1 MSAVTSNAF
10 NASIVITEL
19 LAKTLENCAKDLSV
33 RCITECARR
42 HGFDA
47 SEEIRVLGLENL
59 ALIKKQMA
67 KKSASK
73 EPKAKKE
80 KKEKVAKTEKKA
92 KFPLPFIADLV
103 NHSGCHGLS
112 YNHGLFTQCA
122 KTRMESGNF
131 CTKCQEEAD
140 KNASGCPDAGTI
152 QQRMSADFA
161 DSKSR
166 KPVHYLK
173 VLKKMNKTAE
183 EAVDFAQQNK
193 IVIPAY
199 HLTAIEESTTRGRPK
214 KATTVVTA
222 AAVPDLFAALT
233 QDVANETVPTPV
245 TAPVTAPITAP
256 VTAPVPTP
264 VTAPTAPVKKAKLS
278 DEEKAAKKADK
289 EKERND
295 KKQEKERADQEKK
308 ENAAREK
315 KEKEDKKEQERLA
328 KEADKKKKAD
338 EKEAEK
344 KKKEAEK
351 KKKTDEKEAAKKAKE
366 DAKKAGKAVVTAEP
380 APAPEPVTKQEE
392 EQNVGYTVPITIQ
405 GKEYYIDNEDN
416 MLYDPKDFDENAT
429 PIGIYD
435 KENDIIIPMPTDD
448 DDDEDEVESDEESD
462 DELDEE
468 SIDA

>member
-233 QDVANETVPTPV
+233 QDVANETVPTP
-245 TAPVTAPITAP
+245 TPVPAPITAP
-256 VTAPVPTP
+256 VTTATAPVT
-264 VTAPTAPVKKAKLS
+264 TATDPVKKAKLS

-295 KKQEKERADQEKK
+295 KKQEKEKADQEKK
-308 ENAAREK
+308 EKADREK

-328 KEADKKKKAD
+328 KEAAKKAKEAAKKAKEA

-344 KKKEAEK
+344 KKKAA
-351 KKKTDEKEAAKKAKE
+351 EKEAAKKAKE

-380 APAPEPVTKQEE
+380 APAPKPVAKQEE
-392 EQNVGYTVPITIQ
+392 KQKVGYPVPITIQ
-405 GKEYYIDNEDN
+405 CKEYYIDHQDN
-416 MLYDPKDFDENAT
+416 MLYDFKDFNENAS

-448 DDDEDEVESDEESD
+448 DDDEEEVESVEESD

>member
-140 KNASGCPDAGTI
+140 KNASGFPDAGTI

-183 EAVDFAQQNK
+183 EAVDFAQQNQ
-193 IVIPAY
+193 IVIPDY

-233 QDVANETVPTPV
+233 QDVAIETVPTP
-245 TAPVTAPITAP
+245 TPAPVTTS
-256 VTAPVPTP
+256 VPTP
-264 VTAPTAPVKKAKLS
+264 APAPTATAPVKKAKLS
-278 DEEKAAKKADK
+278 DAEKAAKKADK

-308 ENAAREK
+308 DKAAREK

-328 KEADKKKKAD
+328 KEAKKA

-344 KKKEAEK
+344 KKKA
-351 KKKTDEKEAAKKAKE
+351 DEKEAAKKAKE
-366 DAKKAGKAVVTAEP
+366 DTKKTSKAVVTAP
-380 APAPEPVTKQEE
+380 APTPEPVAKQEE
-392 EQNVGYTVPITIQ
+392 EQNIGYTVPITIQ
-405 GKEYYIDNEDN
+405 GKEYYIDTEDN
-416 MLYDPKDFDENAT
+416 MIYDAKDFNEDAN
-429 PIGIYD
+429 PIGTYD

-448 DDDEDEVESDEESD
+448 DDDEEEVESDEESD

>member
-233 QDVANETVPTPV
+233 QDVANETVPTP
-245 TAPVTAPITAP
+245 TPVTAPITAP
-256 VTAPVPTP
+256 VTAPVTTP
-264 VTAPTAPVKKAKLS
+264 VTATATAPVKKAKLS

-308 ENAAREK
+308 EKAAREK

>member
-233 QDVANETVPTPV
+233 QDVANETVPTP
-245 TAPVTAPITAP
+245 TPVTAPITAP

-264 VTAPTAPVKKAKLS
+264 VTATATAPVKKAKLS

-308 ENAAREK
+308 EKAAREK

-351 KKKTDEKEAAKKAKE
+351 KKKADEKEAAKKAKE

-392 EQNVGYTVPITIQ
+392 EQKVGYTVPITIQ
-405 GKEYYIDNEDN
+405 GKEYYIDHQDN
-416 MLYDPKDFDENAT
+416 MLYDFKDYNENAT

-448 DDDEDEVESDEESD
+448 DDDEEEVESDEESD